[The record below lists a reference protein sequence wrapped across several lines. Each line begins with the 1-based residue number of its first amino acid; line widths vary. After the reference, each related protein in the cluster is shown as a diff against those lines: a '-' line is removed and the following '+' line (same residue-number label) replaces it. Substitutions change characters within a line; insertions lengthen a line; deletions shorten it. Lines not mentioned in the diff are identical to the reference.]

1 MSQSRSP
8 LRSHRGPFL
17 AALERVWLAS
27 VAGGIALFAA
37 HAAFGLGGHGLDSF
51 CSTWLYDG
59 LEVAAVAA
67 VAARAVLVRSER
79 VPWALLAIGI
89 AAWTLG
95 DLSWNVVYSG
105 NPPFPSAADAFY
117 LAFYP
122 PTYLALAL
130 LVRKRLSRFNAS
142 VWLDGLMAGLA
153 IASLG
158 AAVLLEAV
166 MQDSKGT
173 VLANATNLAYPLG
186 DIVLVAFVVG
196 LFAIA
201 GWRPGP
207 GWWAIGGALVLTAG
221 ADSVYLYQSATGT
234 YVSGTILDALWPAA
248 LLLLARAAWSSPASH
263 RRVQLEGRPLAAT
276 PVVCGLVALAVLVD
290 SYSERRNAVGVALAV
305 ATVLTVVVR
314 TVLTFRENARIHG
327 RLELLASTDS
337 LTGLWNRRRL
347 VADLDESFES
357 GPGEQRLLVLY
368 DLNGFKRYND
378 AFGHPAGDILL
389 ARLAGKLRDA
399 VAGVGATYRLGGDE
413 FCAVANVP
421 ISGIEKFLDVTMAAL
436 SDAGEGFEVTTAF
449 GCVIVPDEAGSSEA
463 AIRVADQRLYAQKYQ
478 FLIARGQPHAVLLQV
493 LEERE
498 PALRKHVGGVA
509 ELSVRLGVRLGLSG
523 EALEELELAAQLHDI
538 GKLAIPDA
546 ILDKP
551 GPLDEDELAF
561 VHRHPVI
568 GQRIVDASPA
578 LSEVGKIVR
587 ATHERWDGTGYPDRL
602 SGVAIPLPA
611 RIIAVCDAFSAMT
624 DNRHHSKA
632 ISAQSAL
639 LDLRR
644 CSATRYDP
652 AIVEA
657 FLAQETEA
665 ARPVSAA

>member
-1 MSQSRSP
+1 MSPSRSP
-8 LRSHRGPFL
+8 LWSHRGPL
-17 AALERVWLAS
+17 LTALRWAWLAF
-27 VAGGIALFAA
+27 VAAGMTLFAA
-37 HAAFGLGGHGLDSF
+37 HAAFGLGGHGLDAF

-67 VAARAVLVRSER
+67 VAARAVFVPSER
-79 VPWALLAIGI
+79 LTWALLAVGI

-95 DLSWNVVYSG
+95 DLSWSIVYGG

-130 LVRKRLSRFNAS
+130 LVRKRLSRFDTS
-142 VWLDGLMAGLA
+142 IWLDGLMAALA

-186 DIVLVAFVVG
+186 DIVLVSFVVG
-196 LFAIA
+196 LFAVA

-207 GWWAIGGALVLTAG
+207 GWGAIGGALVLTAC

-248 LLLLARAAWSSPASH
+248 LLLLARAAWSSPDSQ
-263 RRVQLEGRPLAAT
+263 RRVHLEGRPLAAT
-276 PVVCGLVALAVLVD
+276 PAVCAMIALAVLVD

-327 RLELLASTDS
+327 RLELLASTDP

-347 VADLDESFES
+347 VADLDESFAA

-378 AFGHPAGDILL
+378 TFGHPAGDVLL
-389 ARLAGKLRDA
+389 TRLAGKLRDA
-399 VAGVGATYRLGGDE
+399 VAGTGSTYRLGGDE
-413 FCAVANVP
+413 FCALANVSV
-421 ISGIEKFLDVTMAAL
+421 SGIEQFLDATVTAL
-436 SDAGEGFEVTTAF
+436 SDTGEGFEVSAAF
-449 GCVIVPDEAGSSEA
+449 GCVILPDEAGSSDE
-463 AIRVADQRLYAQKYQ
+463 AIRVADQRLYSQKYR
-478 FLIARGQPHAVLLQV
+478 FLIARGQPQAVLLQA

-498 PALRKHVGGVA
+498 PALRKHVSGVS
-509 ELSVRLGVRLGLSG
+509 ELSVRLGARLGFSD

-551 GPLDEDELAF
+551 GPLDDDELAF
-561 VHRHPVI
+561 VRRHPVI

-587 ATHERWDGTGYPDRL
+587 ATHERWDGTGYPDGLR
-602 SGVAIPLPA
+602 GAAIPLPA
-611 RIIAVCDAFSAMT
+611 RIISVCDAFSAMVE
-624 DNRHHSKA
+624 NRHHSKS
-632 ISAQSAL
+632 INDRSAL
-639 LDLRR
+639 AELRR
-644 CSATRYDP
+644 CSGSRYDP

-665 ARPVSAA
+665 VRSASAA